1 MEIGQRIREARKRR
15 NISQEMLA
23 ERAGISVQAVSKWEC
38 ELSYPDIVILP
49 LIADYLQVSLDYL
62 LREEGETG
70 KTTDGLLPGLP
81 EDDTVRV
88 LQCVGNRIVECR
100 EKNGEDKM
108 PSLSLK
114 MPEPGKNPD
123 VQIEIWGNAEID
135 GDVCGSASAGGNLNC
150 QNVNGNA
157 TAAGNMHCHT
167 VNGSVSAAGNAKC
180 HSVQGDIYAGGNVRS
195 RDGQA

>member
-1 MEIGQRIREARKRR
+1 MEIGKRIREARKSR

-38 ELSYPDIVILP
+38 ELSYPDIVTLP

-62 LREEGETG
+62 LREEGEEG
-70 KTTDGLLPGLP
+70 KLADGILSGLP

-88 LQCVGNRIVECR
+88 LQCVGNRIVDCR

-114 MPEPGKNPD
+114 MPEPDK
-123 VQIEIWGNAEID
+123 VQNVQVEIWGNAEID
-135 GDVCGSASAGGNLNC
+135 GDVCGSVNAGGNLHC
-150 QNVNGNA
+150 HNVNGSASA
-157 TAAGNMHCHT
+157 TGNIHCHT

-180 HSVQGDIYAGGNVRS
+180 HSVQGDIYAGGNVHS
-195 RDGQA
+195 QSGQD